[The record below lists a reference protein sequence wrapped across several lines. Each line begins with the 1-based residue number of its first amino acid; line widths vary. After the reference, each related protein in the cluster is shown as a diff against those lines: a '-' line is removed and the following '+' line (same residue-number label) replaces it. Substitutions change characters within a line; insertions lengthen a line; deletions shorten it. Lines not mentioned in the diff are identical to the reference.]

1 VRNDGLFRIKINNQ
15 IIYIL
20 VVMEKNESQYSGGRR
35 YKNKDITV
43 YWKPSACIHAS
54 YCYRELLEVFD
65 PSKRPWVDMEG
76 SSTERIIEVVN
87 LCPTE
92 ALAWKWIDETKNES
106 VGSDQLN
113 HIKFRRPELMNTEE
127 NDSNNEPVSVK
138 IMPDGPIVLK
148 GSFTIS
154 YNGNKK
160 EVRDSMV
167 SICRCG
173 VSDHMPFCD
182 GQHRKAGFIG

>member
-1 VRNDGLFRIKINNQ
+1 MERKENQ
-15 IIYIL
+15 F
-20 VVMEKNESQYSGGRR
+20 SGGRR
-35 YKNKDITV
+35 YKNDDITV

-65 PSKRPWVDMEG
+65 PSRRPWVDMNG
-76 SSTERIIEVVN
+76 STTDKIIEVVN

-92 ALAWKWIDETKNES
+92 ALAWKWNDESKNAS

-113 HIKFRRPELMNTEE
+113 HINFRRPELINS
-127 NDSNNEPVSVK
+127 NDQESKEQAAVVK
-138 IMPDGPIVLK
+138 IMPDGPIVIK
-148 GSFTIS
+148 GNFTLT
-154 YNGNKK
+154 YNGVSK
-160 EVRDSMV
+160 EIHDSMI

-182 GQHRKAGFIG
+182 GQHRKAGFTG

>member
-1 VRNDGLFRIKINNQ
+1 
-15 IIYIL
+15 
-20 VVMEKNESQYSGGRR
+20 MEQFSGGRR

-76 SSTERIIEVVN
+76 ATTERIIEVVN

-92 ALAWKWIDETKNES
+92 ALAWKWNDDRKNEE

-113 HIKFRRPELMNTEE
+113 HIKFRRPELVNALEQE
-127 NDSNNEPVSVK
+127 VEQPVSVK
-138 IMPDGPIVLK
+138 IMTDGPIVIK
-148 GSFTIS
+148 GSFTFTYS
-154 YNGNKK
+154 GNKK
-160 EVRDSMV
+160 EVQESMI

-182 GQHRKAGFIG
+182 GQHRKAGFVG

>member
-1 VRNDGLFRIKINNQ
+1 
-15 IIYIL
+15 
-20 VVMEKNESQYSGGRR
+20 MEKNDSQYSGGRR

-76 SSTERIIEVVN
+76 STTERIIEVVN

-92 ALAWKWIDETKNES
+92 ALAWKWNDETKNDS

-113 HIKFRRPELMNTEE
+113 HINFRRPELMNTNE
-127 NDSNNEPVSVK
+127 NDSNDEPVLVK
-138 IMPDGPIVLK
+138 VMPDGPIVLK